1 MAEEA
6 RRRIEEANQYDLN
19 DSFIDD
25 RSFEEGEH
33 DDNEVQWLME
43 VAPSKRDHKSSP
55 GEATRARRS
64 KQLQELSQRRKDEE
78 TKKRKKKSSAASP
91 RTKEDSGTQRTILEQ
106 FSQMKEREERRKK
119 RAKRRRSE
127 ETTLAATTS
136 TTIITGELSTNT
148 TTTSPLG
155 RNRTAS
161 SHGDGSSNSSAI
173 DNITTTTTNKET
185 LRKSSSSNPSQN
197 SQSSS
202 SSSQDIRAFFVPHSI
217 SQSAGVTGRQSKRKT
232 ASSRNNRDINSKATV
247 IPHSP
252 SPSLMKPNGIPIVHA
267 PPQAAVPPTRAR
279 QPSTTRA
286 TTAMPSA
293 TTTTTTTPKP
303 KASASSGLVPVYIHR
318 PSTSSPAQPNK
329 ITTQMLVSRI
339 KTEPGLQKENLGENI
354 MPPLIS
360 PTRTPTTPLLPSR
373 RQLDNISQY
382 LSDASQSSSPS
393 HLLYQHTFQAN
404 LFVKSKLM
412 PLFKEKLLDADEF
425 ASVAKQVSDAYL
437 KQQGDKLL
445 HKPVSLSP
453 KRRDH
458 LTTLLEDELRSFGIE

>member
-1 MAEEA
+1 
-6 RRRIEEANQYDLN
+6 
-19 DSFIDD
+19 
-25 RSFEEGEH
+25 
-33 DDNEVQWLME
+33 
-43 VAPSKRDHKSSP
+43 
-55 GEATRARRS
+55 
-64 KQLQELSQRRKDEE
+64 
-78 TKKRKKKSSAASP
+78 
-91 RTKEDSGTQRTILEQ
+91 
-106 FSQMKEREERRKK
+106 MKEREERRKK
-119 RAKRRRSE
+119 WAKRRRSE
-127 ETTLAATTS
+127 ETTLATTTS
-136 TTIITGELSTNT
+136 TTIITGELSTTT

-173 DNITTTTTNKET
+173 DNITTATTTTTTTTTNKET

-445 HKPVSLSP
+445 HKSISLSP